1 MNRQLVNF
9 ACGVAVGVCLLP
21 IPSLWRKFHEFPSQ
35 PSRRD
40 IAGQPYRLQPSRH
53 TQLPERARASE
64 TVATISSEP
73 SHPWRRK
80 AVVERPMARPASAT
94 TKPVREEVAPVE
106 ISQAPPPATTFKP
119 LGYVEKKDGQ
129 VEAVIS
135 QDNRVCIVH
144 IGELIAD
151 RYRVRRISPESV
163 EAVDEMLVE
172 AAPKKVDGSDP
183 NVLSA
188 SVGEKSFPMST
199 ADVQTHPAALP
210 TVANQGLP
218 GAHPSVAAL
227 REPLGYVEKADGR
240 VQLVVADGE
249 SVRLVPQAPTVAVEV
264 PPAAKPEG
272 ALAAQVSNHGPVST
286 DSRPP
291 ELAGAQGLSAAIPTP
306 RSAIRAVSFQPPE
319 RTGAEPA
326 AGMSQ
331 FGIPPTA
338 PLASIFPGASGGPA
352 NVSTSPPILMVPL
365 GYVEKAGGELDAVLS
380 LGDEI
385 YVVRQGDYFA
395 GRYRAVRVSPEAVEA
410 VEESPHDGLPP
421 PLPWPP
427 LGTEL
432 LATVSRDGLSPPLT
446 DELFLAPE
454 TEGIP
459 GLPETA
465 PREGVAVPASL
476 PPPVREDRRTRR
488 RPVKPPDRRLVQS
501 GESDLP
507 SSEPATF
514 VFQALG
520 YIENASGEIEAIV
533 ADGTRVYLV
542 KQGEVFADQYRAVSV
557 DPAMVLAVRAPPE
570 SVENPLAG
578 RTDSGAEFASKQ
590 VCGTLS
596 SPPSRMADLG
606 AFRKA
611 CALGGSGFREPGVNL
626 FSSFGFTGFDLQSY
640 LLVADN
646 PSVWF

>member
-1 MNRQLVNF
+1 
-9 ACGVAVGVCLLP
+9 
-21 IPSLWRKFHEFPSQ
+21 
-35 PSRRD
+35 
-40 IAGQPYRLQPSRH
+40 
-53 TQLPERARASE
+53 
-64 TVATISSEP
+64 
-73 SHPWRRK
+73 
-80 AVVERPMARPASAT
+80 MARSASAT
-94 TKPVREEVAPVE
+94 TKPAALPVGKEVAPVE
-106 ISQAPPPATTFKP
+106 VSQAPPPPTTFKS

-129 VEAVIS
+129 VEAIIS
-135 QDNRVCIVH
+135 QDDRVCIVH

-172 AAPKKVDGSDP
+172 AAPKKVNGSDSS
-183 NVLSA
+183 VLSA
-188 SVGEKSFPMST
+188 SVGEKSFPMSV

-210 TVANQGLP
+210 AVANQGLP
-218 GAHPSVAAL
+218 GAHPSAAAL

-249 SVRLVPQAPTVAVEV
+249 NVRLVPQSPAVAVAV
-264 PPAAKPEG
+264 PPPAKPEG
-272 ALAAQVSNHGPVST
+272 PLLAQVSNHGPGST

-291 ELAGAQGLSAAIPTP
+291 ELAGAQGLPLTIPTP
-306 RSAIRAVSFQPPE
+306 RSAIRTVSFQPPE
-319 RTGAEPA
+319 RTGAEPVA
-326 AGMSQ
+326 RMSQ

-338 PLASIFPGASGGPA
+338 PLASISPDTPGGPA
-352 NVSTSPPILMVPL
+352 NVSTSPPILMLPL

-421 PLPWPP
+421 PLPGPP
-427 LGTEL
+427 LGTDL
-432 LATVSRDGLSPPLT
+432 LATASQDGLSPPLT
-446 DELFLAPE
+446 DEFFLAPT
-454 TEGIP
+454 TEGLP

-488 RPVKPPDRRLVQS
+488 WPVKPPDRKLAQS
-501 GESDLP
+501 GESVLP

-533 ADGTRVYLV
+533 AEGTRVYLV

-570 SVENPLAG
+570 SIGNILAG
-578 RTDSGAEFASKQ
+578 RTEFGAKFASKQ
-590 VCGTLS
+590 VYGTLS
-596 SPPSRMADLG
+596 SPPYRMAELG
-606 AFRKA
+606 AFREA
-611 CALGGSGFREPGVNL
+611 GALGSFGFRELGIDFL
-626 FSSFGFTGFDLQSY
+626 TSFGFTGFDPHLF

-646 PSVWF
+646 SRLSF